1 MNKKTYRILGL
12 LFPALLVLAF
22 VINLALPDKD
32 FSDEENRILQR
43 MPTFSLSSY
52 KEGRFEKK
60 LEAYAND
67 QFLMRNQFI
76 RVKSAAD
83 SAMGKTYSNSVFA
96 CKDHYL
102 MEDITKCDKEKF
114 DKNSNAIGNFKE
126 KYPNLNMSILLAPN
140 AANIMKEKLPAF
152 AAPRDQNKDI
162 DKFYQKMKDLGI
174 TTIDVRPTFL
184 KNKDKIQ
191 LYYRTDHHWT
201 SDGAYL
207 AFHQIEKDLG
217 LSNKVQYQPYT
228 VKTDFRGTLSS
239 KSGFNNGL
247 NDTIVIYLPKD
258 KSNYTNSVIYYFDSK
273 EKTTEFYKPDNLKI
287 KDAYTVFG
295 GSNHPIYTIDTP
307 VDNNKSLLLIKD
319 SYANSVIP
327 FLSQCYRKIVV
338 VDPRYFYDSIDEIID
353 THSITDVMFLYNAN
367 TIFKDDSLDMM
378 LS

>member
-1 MNKKTYRILGL
+1 MNKNTYKLLGI

-22 VINLALPDKD
+22 VVNLILPDKS
-32 FSDEENRILQR
+32 FSDEENRILQS
-43 MPTFSLSSY
+43 MPAFSFASY

-60 LEAYAND
+60 LENYAND
-67 QFLMRNQFI
+67 QFMMRNQLI

-83 SAMGKTYSNSVFA
+83 SAIGKTYSNSVFS
-96 CKDHYL
+96 CKDNYL
-102 MEDITKCDKEKF
+102 MEDITVPDEKKVE
-114 DKNSNAIGNFKE
+114 KNIESIADFKK
-126 KYPNLNMSILLAPN
+126 KYPSLEMSFLLAPN
-140 AANIMKEKLPAF
+140 AANILSDKLPLF

-162 DKFYQKMKDLGI
+162 DSFYKKMKDIGI
-174 TTIDVRPTFL
+174 TTIDVRPSFIE
-184 KNKDKIQ
+184 NKDKMQ

-207 AFHQIEKDLG
+207 AFNQIAKTLNLENDVEYK
-217 LSNKVQYQPYT
+217 PFT

-247 NDTIVIYLPKD
+247 NDTIVIYLPKPD
-258 KSNYTNSVIYYFDSK
+258 SNYKNSVIYYFDSK
-273 EKTTEFYKPDNLKI
+273 EKTTEFYKPSNLKI

-338 VDPRYFYDSIDEIID
+338 VDPRYFYDSIDKIID
-353 THSITDVMFLYNAN
+353 THNITDVMFLYNAN